1 METSNSPNEQDV
13 LERLRAALGAE
24 PRIDLGH
31 HPLRASFESGTLTVE
46 GELSSV
52 AAKKVALRLSASVS
66 GVVWVVDRIRVA
78 PADRMTDAQVR
89 QHVRDALL
97 AEPALLDCAIYEEV
111 RDDRHLVRDPPGRR
125 GEVTVIV
132 EDGVVT
138 LDGELPSR
146 AHKRLAGVLAWWV
159 PGSRDVVDGL
169 GVTPYEKD
177 NEEEISDAVRMAL
190 EKDPF
195 VDASQV
201 RVVTGGGVVGLTGFV
216 SSEAE
221 RDMAENDAWY
231 VFGVGDVINRIEVS
245 K

>member
-1 METSNSPNEQDV
+1 VASAVSVARRNQVETANLPNEQDV
-13 LERLRAALGAE
+13 LESLRVTLGAE
-24 PRIDLGH
+24 P
-31 HPLRASFESGTLTVE
+31 
-46 GELSSV
+46 
-52 AAKKVALRLSASVS
+52 
-66 GVVWVVDRIRVA
+66 
-78 PADRMTDAQVR
+78 R

-111 RDDRHLVRDPPGRR
+111 RDNRHLVRDPPGRR
-125 GEVTVIV
+125 GEVTIIV

-177 NEEEISDAVRMAL
+177 NDEEISDAVRMAL

-231 VFGVGDVINRIEVS
+231 VFGVGDVINGIEVS